1 VIGKVFL
8 EGGGDQQRTLTECR
22 KGFRLLFQKIVPEGR
37 QPRLV
42 ACGGRKQA
50 YDRFC
55 GALSA
60 TDAGDP
66 VLLVDSEAPVT
77 GGVWDHLR
85 NRDGWAKPQGT
96 TENHVH
102 LMVQCMETWFLA
114 DKEFLAKYYGQGF
127 NAAALRGNPRIE
139 DVPKV
144 DVQNALIAAT
154 WHSETK
160 GQYHKTEH
168 GFDILAGLNPDVL
181 RRCSPHADR
190 LFKALEK
197 MTN

>member
-1 VIGKVFL
+1 MIGRVFL

-22 KGFRLLFQKIVPEGR
+22 KGFRLLFQKIIPEGR

-55 GALSA
+55 GALRVK
-60 TDAGDP
+60 DAGAP
-66 VLLVDSEAPVT
+66 LLLVDAEAPVRSN
-77 GGVWDHLR
+77 VWDHLK
-85 NRDGWAKPQGT
+85 NGDGWTKPQGA

-102 LMVQCMETWFLA
+102 LMVQCMEAWFLA
-114 DKEFLAKYYGQGF
+114 EKGILAEYYGQGF
-127 NAAALRGNPRIE
+127 STAALPGNSNIE
-139 DVPKV
+139 DVLKV
-144 DVQNALIAAT
+144 DVQNALVAAT
-154 WHSETK
+154 RHSETK

-168 GFDILAGLNPDVL
+168 GFDILALLTPEVL

-197 MTN
+197 